1 MGFSVPGSYGVD
13 VLVVGIEV
21 VVDVVGGG
29 VVVVVVVDVVVDVVV
44 VDVVVVGG
52 VSQPVTQNTLC
63 FTSAPCDP
71 SLLTVSL
78 TCQPCWGCGSKPI
91 RSSVYVSEAS
101 SPASDPPPLL
111 SSSPMKTVSVSRT
124 TSLPVGGCTS
134 NVTCEKSRTLRGAEA
149 PGDAPATWW

>member
-1 MGFSVPGSYGVD
+1 MGFSVPASYGVD

-21 VVDVVGGG
+21 VVGS
-29 VVVVVVVDVVVDVVV
+29 VVDVVVVDVVV
-44 VDVVVVGG
+44 VDVVVVVGGG

-63 FTSAPCDP
+63 FTSALCDP

-78 TCQPCWGCGSKPI
+78 TRQPCWGCGPKPV

-101 SPASDPPPLL
+101 SPASDPP
-111 SSSPMKTVSVSRT
+111 
-124 TSLPVGGCTS
+124 S